1 MTYRHIRMA
10 LLNNVL
16 TFLEKH
22 DIKEGSRTI
31 KGRLFLK
38 EISLRIVS
46 SA

>member
-1 MTYRHIRMA
+1 MTYRRIYMT
-10 LLNNVL
+10 LLNKVL
-16 TFLEKH
+16 TFLAIH